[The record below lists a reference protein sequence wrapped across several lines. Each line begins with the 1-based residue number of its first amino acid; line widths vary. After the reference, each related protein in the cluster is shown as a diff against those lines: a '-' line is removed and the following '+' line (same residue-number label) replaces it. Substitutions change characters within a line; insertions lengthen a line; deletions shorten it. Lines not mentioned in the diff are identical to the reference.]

1 MSVQTL
7 RPTQDPSRLGVAFIA
22 ALLLHGAALTAVT
35 FWPSDA
41 EDPPGEQEITIDLA
55 PAMEEVVSVAPAE
68 MSAQA
73 APPVEEV
80 QPSEPDTVE
89 PSPPEEA
96 VQDQPQ
102 DVAEASAE
110 PESVTEAVTVEALP
124 GQPETEAESVV
135 ALPPP
140 EAVVA
145 KPIEEKPAPKPEP
158 KPEKKPPPKPVERKP
173 PPRRTVAQQ
182 PRPPSEARQGQA
194 SASRENMSGS
204 AASAD
209 PDAMR
214 RYRATLYA
222 AVKNRLRYPPTAERQ
237 GISGTAEVRFTLDR
251 SGQVISAS
259 LVRSSGNPLLD
270 QAALATVRPGSSLPA
285 APASVPQ
292 SQFTVS
298 APLRFDQR

>member
-1 MSVQTL
+1 M
-7 RPTQDPSRLGVAFIA
+7 
-22 ALLLHGAALTAVT
+22 LTAVS

-55 PAMEEVVSVAPAE
+55 PATEEVVSVAAAE

-80 QPSEPDTVE
+80 QPTEPDTVE
-89 PSPPEEA
+89 PSSPEEV
-96 VQDQPQ
+96 VQDRPQ
-102 DVAEASAE
+102 DVAEASKPE
-110 PESVTEAVTVEALP
+110 PVTEAVTVEALP
-124 GQPETEAESVV
+124 AQPEAEAEAVV

-145 KPIEEKPAPKPEP
+145 KPLEEKPAPKPEP
-158 KPEKKPPPKPVERKP
+158 KPEKKPPPKLVERKP

-182 PRPPSEARQGQA
+182 PQPPSEARQGQV

-251 SGQVISAS
+251 SGQIISAS

>member
-7 RPTQDPSRLGVAFIA
+7 RPPQEPSRLGVAFLT
-22 ALLLHGAALTAVT
+22 ALLLHGAALTAVSY
-35 FWPSDA
+35 WPSDA

-73 APPVEEV
+73 TPPVEEV
-80 QPSEPDTVE
+80 QPVESDAVE
-89 PSPPEEA
+89 PSPPEDA
-96 VQDQPQ
+96 VQDHPQ
-102 DVAEASAE
+102 DVVEASE
-110 PESVTEAVTVEALP
+110 PEPVTEAVTVEALP
-124 GQPETEAESVV
+124 AQPETEAEAVV
-135 ALPPP
+135 ALPSP

-145 KPIEEKPAPKPEP
+145 KPLEEKPAPKPEP
-158 KPEKKPPPKPVERKP
+158 KPEKRPPPKPVERKP
-173 PPRRTVAQQ
+173 PPRRTVAQPPQ
-182 PRPPSEARQGQA
+182 PPSEARQGQA
-194 SASRENMSGS
+194 SASRENMNSS

-209 PDAMR
+209 PDAIR
-214 RYRATLYA
+214 RYRAALYA

-259 LVRSSGNPLLD
+259 LVRSSGNSLLD